1 MTLQRPNFYLILE
14 LDPSVTDWSIIEA
27 KIQDKRR
34 LWSTQ
39 KNQGAPSAR
48 RKAERYMKYL
58 PEMASILKDPES
70 RKEEAKRAAQE
81 TKQAKKKQLEQ
92 LDQLIG
98 MFHTAT
104 VSLKDVRLLVQKT
117 GKVFSEKEVESRL
130 KKQGI
135 TVEQKSS
142 TKKRQTRPKLE
153 PSVGKGIRDELDTL
167 KLASLYDFL
176 SLDHTGR
183 VNVRSSPQSL
193 YDRGDSIYKEL
204 SRSGK
209 TDADTTLKMNL
220 AGRAKSVFKDATEKD
235 KYDNTLATEVLTELN
250 NPLEIAGR
258 DKFIEE
264 KELRSLF
271 DLARAKGVR
280 EELALEYIEAYAG
293 KRKWGVQ
300 QEQEA
305 KKERLLC
312 CGFCDTIAETPID
325 KLCRKCGQELV
336 KPCPKC
342 GNPTPT
348 EQAICTKCGCHT
360 GDAPLVKALL
370 KSAEESMNSGDFSR
384 AADHLDRVLD
394 YWPDWQP
401 AVEKKRQVAASQQE
415 HDQAISLIGTLVA
428 ARNFEAASAKTAE
441 YVRRFGQQGIAV
453 HKTKINQALQS
464 AERAFATAEQMR
476 RSGKTED
483 AFDKYEEALSYCAD
497 FSSAQAALAGSP
509 PPPPGK
515 VIAQWIGQT
524 LRLSWQAP
532 KARGKISY
540 KVVRKERGLPVHAQ
554 DGQRIAEGAN
564 LTVDDADISSG
575 MPYFYGVFS
584 IRGGVASAHCAGS
597 GPHLKRAE
605 VRQVEHTAG
614 DQQVTIKWQPPA
626 GCQSVEV
633 RRREVLA
640 PVKPDQGVKVVCS
653 KDSLLDTGLKN
664 GCTYG
669 YLILARFQ
677 NPTASTQYLFSD
689 GVRLTAT
696 PVEPPAPILDLT
708 VDRKDR
714 VVFLSWTAPTNKAGH
729 VQIRRIQTVP
739 DVTPGQI
746 FSVQQLSR
754 LGAPVPNTSFQ
765 TAQLT
770 LTTQG
775 QVFFVPLSIVGETA
789 VAGKPASVTTIDEVS
804 DFIAQKNGK
813 NIILTW
819 SWPIGATEV
828 VLGVHHQSFPKTP
841 HADAAHTIRITKA
854 EYDRDNFWE
863 LRSAATE
870 KHYFTIFVH
879 DPKADIYSSGINLL
893 ETMGQES
900 IVRYAVKVRRS
911 FFFKKVKGA
920 WIQLYSD
927 TVEEL
932 EDIAIVLKSKFP
944 PLSKNDGT
952 VLCVQKKVIF
962 IEGKAKIAIPE
973 QYLLHKGF
981 IKIFSNNPLI
991 AHEIRLLPSAQQ
1003 KLRMG

>member
-1 MTLQRPNFYLILE
+1 MQQRPNFYLILE
-14 LDPSVTDWSIIEA
+14 LDPSVTDWSVIEA

-70 RKEEAKRAAQE
+70 RKEEAKRAVQE
-81 TKQAKKKQLEQ
+81 KKQAKKGQLEQ

-104 VSLKDVRLLVQKT
+104 VSSKDVRLLVQKT
-117 GKVFSEKEVESRL
+117 GKVFSEQEIEKRL

-135 TVEQKSS
+135 TLEQGSS
-142 TKKRQTRPKLE
+142 AKKRQTRPKLE
-153 PSVGKGIRDELDTL
+153 SSVAKGIRDELDTL

-183 VNVRSSPQSL
+183 LNVRSSPQSL

-220 AGRAKSVFKDATEKD
+220 AGRVKSVFKDATEKE

-264 KELRSLF
+264 KELRSLL

-280 EELALEYIEAYAG
+280 EELAFEYIETYAG

-312 CGFCDTIAETPID
+312 CGFCDTIAETPSD

-348 EQAICTKCGCHT
+348 EQAVCTKCGCHT

-370 KSAEESMNSGDFSR
+370 KSAEESMNSGDFSQ

-394 YWPDWQP
+394 YWPDWPP
-401 AVEKKRQVAASQQE
+401 AVEQKKQVAASQQE
-415 HDQAISLIGTLVA
+415 HDQALSTIGTLVA
-428 ARNFEAASAKTAE
+428 TRKFEAASAKTAE
-441 YVRRFGQQGIAV
+441 YVRRFGRQGIAI
-453 HKTKINQALQS
+453 HKTKIDQALQS
-464 AERAFATAEQMR
+464 AERAFAAAEQMR

-483 AFDKYEEALSYCAD
+483 AFDKYEEALSYCTD

-509 PPPPGK
+509 PSPPGK
-515 VIAQWIGQT
+515 ITAQWIGQT
-524 LRLSWQAP
+524 LRLNWHP
-532 KARGKISY
+532 LKVRGKISY

-554 DGQRIAEGAN
+554 DGHLIADTAN
-564 LTVDDADISSG
+564 ATVDDADIASG
-575 MPYFYGVFS
+575 RPYFYGVFS
-584 IRGGVASAHCAGS
+584 IRGGVASPHCAGS
-597 GPHLKRAE
+597 GPHLQRAE
-605 VRQVEHTAG
+605 VRQVEYTAG
-614 DQQVTIKWQPPA
+614 DQQVTIKWQPPV

-633 RRREVLA
+633 WRREGPA
-640 PVKPDQGVKVVCS
+640 PVKPGQGIRLLRS
-653 KDSLLDTGLKN
+653 EDSLLDTGLRN
-664 GCTYG
+664 GRSYG
-669 YLILARFQ
+669 YLLVARFQ
-677 NPTASTQYLFSD
+677 DPHGGGQPLFSD
-689 GVRLTAT
+689 GVKVAAT
-696 PVEPPAPILDLT
+696 PVELPAPVLDLT
-708 VDRKDR
+708 AERKDR
-714 VVFLSWTAPTNKAGH
+714 AVFLSWTAPTEKAVN

-739 DVTPGQI
+739 DVTPGQL

-754 LGAPVPNTSFQ
+754 FGVPVPNTSLT

-804 DFIAQKNGK
+804 DFTAQKNGK

-819 SWPIGATEV
+819 SWPVGATEV
-828 VLGVHHQSFPKTP
+828 VLAVHHRSFPKRP
-841 HADAAHTIRITKA
+841 AADDAHTIRITKA

-863 LRSAATE
+863 LRSAVKE

-879 DPKADIYSSGINLL
+879 DPKADIYSTGVSLL

-900 IVRYAVKVRRS
+900 AVRYAVKVRKS
-911 FFFKKVKGA
+911 FFFRKIKAV
-920 WIQLYSD
+920 WIELQGHA
-927 TVEEL
+927 VEEL
-932 EDIAIVLKSKFP
+932 EDIAVVLKNKFP

-952 VLCVQKKVIF
+952 VLFVQEKLRF
-962 IEGKAKIAIPE
+962 TEGKASIEIPDR
-973 QYLLHKGF
+973 YHSSCGF
-981 IKIFSNNPLI
+981 IKIFFNSPQTVQ
-991 AHEIRLLPSAQQ
+991 EVRLMPSAQQ
-1003 KLRMG
+1003 KLWLG

>member
-1 MTLQRPNFYLILE
+1 MQQRPNFYLILE
-14 LDPSVTDWSIIEA
+14 LDPSVTDWSVIEA

-58 PEMASILKDPES
+58 PEMASILKNPES
-70 RKEEAKRAAQE
+70 RKEEAKRAVQE

-98 MFHTAT
+98 MFHTST

-117 GKVFSEKEVESRL
+117 GKVFSEREVKERL
-130 KKQGI
+130 KKYGI
-135 TVEQKSS
+135 TVEQGG
-142 TKKRQTRPKLE
+142 TAKKQQTRPKLE
-153 PSVGKGIRDELDTL
+153 PSVAKGIRDELDTL

-176 SLDHTGR
+176 SLDHTGSPM
-183 VNVRSSPQSL
+183 NARSSPKSL
-193 YDRGDSIYKEL
+193 YDRADSIYKDL
-204 SRSGK
+204 SRSGR

-220 AGRAKSVFKDATEKD
+220 AGRAKSVFKDATEKER
-235 KYDNTLATEVLTELN
+235 YDNTLATEVLRELN

-258 DKFIEE
+258 DNFIEE
-264 KELRSLF
+264 KELRSLLN
-271 DLARAKGVR
+271 LAKTKGVR

-300 QEQEA
+300 QKQEA

-312 CGFCDTIAETPID
+312 CGFCNTLAENPQA
-325 KLCRKCGQELV
+325 KRCVQCGQELIQ
-336 KPCPKC
+336 PCPKC
-342 GNPTPT
+342 GHPTPT
-348 EQAICTKCGCHT
+348 EQAVCTNCGCHT
-360 GDAPLVKALL
+360 GDAPLVNAL
-370 KSAEESMNSGDFSR
+370 MNDAKNFISSGHFDQ
-384 AADHLDRVLD
+384 AVAHIARVLD

-401 AVEKKRQVAASQQE
+401 AVEKKKQAIAYKQE
-415 HDQAISLIGTLVA
+415 HDQAVSIIGTLVA
-428 ARNFEAASAKTAE
+428 ARKFEAASAKAAK
-441 YVRRFGQQGIAV
+441 YVRHFGQQGIAV
-453 HKTKINQALQS
+453 HKTKIDQALQS

-497 FSSAQAALAGSP
+497 FFSAQAALAGSP

-515 VIAQWIGQT
+515 ITAQWIGQT
-524 LRLSWQAP
+524 LRLSWHPP

-540 KVVRKERGLPVHAQ
+540 KVVRKERGLPVHTQ
-554 DGQRIAEGAN
+554 DGQPIADTAN
-564 LTVDDADISSG
+564 VTVDDADISPG

-584 IRGGVASAHCAGS
+584 IRGGVESPHCAGS

-614 DQQVTIKWQPPA
+614 DQQVTIKWQPPK
-626 GCQSVEV
+626 GCQTVEV
-633 RRREVLA
+633 WRREGPA
-640 PVKPDQGVKVVCS
+640 PLQHGQGTKMPCS
-653 KDSLLDTGLKN
+653 EDSLLDTGLKN

-669 YLILARFQ
+669 YLILAQFQ
-677 NPTASTQYLFSD
+677 NPNDSTRYLFSD

-708 VDRKDR
+708 ADRRDR
-714 VVFLSWTAPTNKAGH
+714 AVFLSWTAPTKKA
-729 VQIRRIQTVP
+729 VYIQIRRIQSAP
-739 DVTPGQI
+739 DVTPGQVL
-746 FSVQQLSR
+746 SVQQLSR
-754 LGAPVPNTSFQ
+754 FGVPVPNTSSQ

-770 LTTQG
+770 LATQG

-804 DFIAQKNGK
+804 DFTAQKNGK

-819 SWPIGATEV
+819 SWPVGATEV
-828 VLGVHHQSFPKTP
+828 VLAVHHQSFPQTP

-863 LRSAATE
+863 LRSAAKE
-870 KHYFTIFVH
+870 KHYFTLFVH

-900 IVRYAVKVRRS
+900 IVRYAVKVRKS
-911 FFFKKVKGA
+911 FFFKKIKGA
-920 WIQLYSD
+920 WIQLDSD

-932 EDIAIVLKSKFP
+932 EDIAVVLKSKFP
-944 PLSKNDGT
+944 PISKNDGT
-952 VLCVQKKVIF
+952 VLFVQKKVNF
-962 IEGKAKIAIPE
+962 IEGKAKITLPE
-973 QYLLHKGF
+973 EYLLHKGF
-981 IKIFSNNPLI
+981 IKIFSNKPLI
-991 AHEIRLLPSAQQ
+991 THEIRLLPSAQQ
-1003 KLRMG
+1003 KLRLG